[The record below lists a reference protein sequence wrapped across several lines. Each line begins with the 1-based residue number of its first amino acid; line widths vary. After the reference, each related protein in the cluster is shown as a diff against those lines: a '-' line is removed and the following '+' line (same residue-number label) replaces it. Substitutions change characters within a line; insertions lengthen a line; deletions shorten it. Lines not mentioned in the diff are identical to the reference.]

1 MSASDTRMVN
11 VRMLPLILLVTLS
24 LFWGLGP
31 SIVKFVALDGV
42 PPLGMV
48 VWQTGLA
55 GFILLGIC
63 LIRRVP
69 LIFNGRHIRYYLA
82 MGWVGL
88 ALPNANL
95 VFVMREIPVA
105 LMGVIIITSPVI
117 TYLVALTIRLETFT
131 PMRAAGVVLGF
142 AGAAVLVLPDGSL
155 PSPELLPIAL
165 LAFVTPALWA
175 TSNVIAE
182 VWRPQESDTF
192 ALAMGTM
199 FTAAIG
205 ALIVAAASG
214 TFHPI
219 WIDFGPSD
227 WVIIAYAGITVCAF
241 ALFYTIVKLAG
252 AVYLAQVGYLVPIMG
267 VGWGAWFYGEEPT
280 VWLWLAMALV
290 FAGVALVNLGKKPEP
305 KKSS

>member
-1 MSASDTRMVN
+1 
-11 VRMLPLILLVTLS
+11 MLPLLLLLTLS
-24 LFWGLGP
+24 VLWGLGP
-31 SIVKFVALDGV
+31 SIVKFVAQDGV

-55 GFILLGIC
+55 GLVLLGIC
-63 LIRRVP
+63 VIRRVS
-69 LIFNGRHIRYYLA
+69 IAFDRRHMRYYLA

-88 ALPNANL
+88 ALPNTNM
-95 VFVMREIPVA
+95 VFVMRDLPVG
-105 LMGVIIITSPVI
+105 LMGVIIITAPVI
-117 TYLVALTIRLETFT
+117 TYVVALFIRLEPFA

-142 AGAAVLVLPDGSL
+142 AGAAVLVLPSGSL

-175 TSNVIAE
+175 ISNVIAE
-182 VWRPQESDTF
+182 VWRPKDGDTF

-199 FTAAIG
+199 FAASSG
-205 ALIVAAASG
+205 ALVVSLGTG

-219 WIDFGPSD
+219 WDDFGLSD
-227 WVIIAYAGITVCAF
+227 WVIVAYAGTTVCAF

-267 VGWGAWFYGEEPT
+267 VGWGAWFYNEEPT
-280 VWLWLAMALV
+280 IWLLLAMVLV
-290 FAGVALVNLGKKPEP
+290 FAGVALVNLGKKPA
-305 KKSS
+305 KAAVD